1 MKGRR
6 RLIKMLIDDGI
17 WDHSKPHHLL
27 GCSLAREFKDYKYIS
42 SIRSVDTSNPIVAG
56 LVGRRYYKGIGLLD
70 KPKTLL
76 ADLINSSVD
85 EDIESDILYNVDE
98 FKKLLRS

>member
-27 GCSLAREFKDYKYIS
+27 GCSLAQEFKDYKFIS
-42 SIRSVDTSNPIVAG
+42 SISAVN
-56 LVGRRYYKGIGLLD
+56 
-70 KPKTLL
+70 
-76 ADLINSSVD
+76 
-85 EDIESDILYNVDE
+85 
-98 FKKLLRS
+98 KL

>member
-1 MKGRR
+1 MYKIEDSQ
-6 RLIKMLIDDGI
+6 L
-17 WDHSKPHHLL
+17 
-27 GCSLAREFKDYKYIS
+27 CQFKDYKFIS

-56 LVGRRYYKGIGLLD
+56 LVGKRYYKGIGLLD

-85 EDIESDILYNVDE
+85 EDIKRDIIYNVGE
-98 FKKLLRS
+98 FKNLLR